1 MLTMSGSETA
11 TRKVA
16 QMLDAADVDLI
27 RDIAIETARTEAKA
41 VLKTMV
47 ILHARLAHDLIAKNV
62 LTHTE
67 YTKSLEKVVDDPVS
81 AHDKDPLI
89 FDAVARA
96 AVTLFQQPLPPSEQQ
111 SG

>member
-1 MLTMSGSETA
+1 
-11 TRKVA
+11 
-16 QMLDAADVDLI
+16 MLDAPDVDLI

-47 ILHARLAHDLIAKNV
+47 ILHARLAHDLIARSV
-62 LTHTE
+62 LTHE
-67 YTKSLEKVVDDPVS
+67 QYIKSLEKVVEDPAS
-81 AHDKDPLI
+81 AHDKDPLL

-96 AVTLFQQPLPPSEQQ
+96 AITLFQQLLSPSEQQ

>member
-1 MLTMSGSETA
+1 
-11 TRKVA
+11 
-16 QMLDAADVDLI
+16 MLDAPDVDLI
-27 RDIAIETARTEAKA
+27 RDIAMETARTEAKA

-67 YTKSLEKVVDDPVS
+67 YIKSLEKVVDDPVS

-89 FDAVARA
+89 ARA

-111 SG
+111 SD

>member
-1 MLTMSGSETA
+1 
-11 TRKVA
+11 
-16 QMLDAADVDLI
+16 MLDAPDVDLI
-27 RDIAIETARTEAKA
+27 RDIAMETARTEAKA

-67 YTKSLEKVVDDPVS
+67 YIKSLEKVVEDPVS
-81 AHDKDPLI
+81 VHDKDPLI

-96 AVTLFQQPLPPSEQQ
+96 AITLFQQPLPPSEQQ

>member
-1 MLTMSGSETA
+1 
-11 TRKVA
+11 
-16 QMLDAADVDLI
+16 MLDAPDVDLI
-27 RDIAIETARTEAKA
+27 RDIAIETARAETRA

-47 ILHARLAHDLIAKNV
+47 IFQAQLAHDLIARNV
-62 LTHTE
+62 LTHEE
-67 YTKSLEKVVDDPVS
+67 YIRNLEKLVEDPAS